1 MNSKK
6 ILLLIFFSALFL
18 RVSNFFNQIYN
29 GQILFFTGDSDAY
42 CHLLRVQSAIQNFP
56 KLPLFEPFLNFPHG
70 THHFWP
76 PVFDYLTAVLCLILG
91 LGFPSVKLIEWI
103 CALLPPIIGAVT
115 IFPVYFFS
123 KNILSEKN
131 SIFASVVFAIMPF
144 HILYTTFARFDHH
157 FAEPF
162 FFILIILFFIFAV
175 KKSLL
180 YAFLSGIIIFISV
193 GTWVGSTIF
202 ILILG
207 ISVLVKM
214 IFDILAKKTSD
225 RLFQTAI
232 ITYATA
238 LSGVMLL
245 RNPYWKKIYAISF
258 DTISLFQPYMIW
270 IFLLLFLIFY
280 FFQCLVVFSKKRKF
294 IIMAGLFAVFLIF
307 YALLFSGGFL
317 GGLFAGINFLS
328 SSPPQFFSEFG
339 EFESFITSTSG
350 MLDITFVAV
359 ILVIVLY
366 GVVVFLKDTVKVPA
380 FEKIFL
386 LISTVILGILT
397 LKRAR
402 FSGLFSV
409 NFAILVAYIFEQIL
423 KNGKQSSVNS
433 KIKIEQI
440 LKNKK
445 PLKTSKFLVS
455 IPAILIFTFYGYG
468 IHKITKNDFKEYYQ
482 SFLWLK
488 ENSPKVSCSNPEYGV
503 LPSASEYGNGIV
515 YVAERPT
522 VATNM
527 HLEPQGLIILEKFF
541 LETDLKKA
549 KRILSENKIGY
560 VILSRTP
567 YIEQK
572 VKKDSMYNKLWQL
585 EHLSQLEEV
594 YLSPSGNI
602 KIFKNE
608 NNNK

>member
-6 ILLLIFFSALFL
+6 ILLFIFFSALFL
-18 RVSNFFNQIYN
+18 RVSNFFNQIYSR
-29 GQILFFTGDSDAY
+29 QILFFTGDSDAY

-76 PVFDYLTAVLCLILG
+76 PVFDWLTAVLCLILG
-91 LGFPSVKLIEWI
+91 LGFPSVKLIEWT
-103 CALLPPIIGAVT
+103 CALLPPIIGAATV
-115 IFPVYFFS
+115 FPVYYFS

-131 SIFASVVFAIMPF
+131 AIFASVIFAIMPF
-144 HILYTTFARFDHH
+144 HILYATFVRFDHH
-157 FAEPF
+157 FAEPL

-180 YAFLSGIIIFISV
+180 YAFLSGIIIFISI

-214 IFDILAKKTSD
+214 IFDILAGKTSD

-238 LSGVMLL
+238 LPGVMLL
-245 RNPYWKKIYAISF
+245 RNPYWKKIYTISF
-258 DTISLFQPYMIW
+258 DTVSLFQPYMIW

-280 FFQCLVVFSKKRKF
+280 FFQCLVVFSKNRKF
-294 IIMAGLFAVFLIF
+294 IIISGAVAIFLIF

-317 GGLFAGINFLS
+317 GGLFAGINFLGNR
-328 SSPPQFFSEFG
+328 PPQFFSEFG
-339 EFESFITSTSG
+339 EFESFITSASG

-359 ILVIVLY
+359 ILLIVLY
-366 GVVVFLKDTVKVPA
+366 GVVIFLKDTIRDPA
-380 FEKIFL
+380 FEKIVF
-386 LISTVILGILT
+386 LISTGIFGILT
-397 LKRAR
+397 IKRAR
-402 FSGLFSV
+402 FSGLFSI

-423 KNGKQSSVNS
+423 KNEKMHSQ
-433 KIKIEQI
+433 KIRKVPII
-440 LKNKK
+440 VLW
-445 PLKTSKFLVS
+445 
-455 IPAILIFTFYGYG
+455 ILILVFYGFG
-468 IHKITKNDFKEYYQ
+468 ISISTDTGFKEYYK
-482 SFLWLK
+482 SLLWLK
-488 ENSPKVSCSNPEYGV
+488 ENSPAVSRNNPEYGV
-503 LPSASEYGNGIV
+503 LPSASEYGNTIV
-515 YVAERPT
+515 YAAERPT
-522 VATNM
+522 VSTNM
-527 HLEPQGLIILEKFF
+527 HLEPQGLITLEKFF

-549 KRILSENKIGY
+549 KKILSENKIGY

-572 VKKDSMYNKLWQL
+572 ASKNSVYSRLRQTEQMFGLKK
-585 EHLSQLEEV
+585 V
-594 YLSPSGNI
+594 YVSESGDI